1 LGWLTKQAVG
11 AILLK
16 LGKQLSIPDTQKGF
30 KMKLAIAKDLDQ
42 GLYDLKP
49 FRNKYKIVSGPD
61 QFWVGKLVTVSKTK
75 QRTMTRMGGTTGWCY
90 DPKGQDKEYT
100 EAIYWRGRSGWS
112 PGIVVETI
120 EQAREALVNRDKTS
134 VPYYG

>member
-1 LGWLTKQAVG
+1 
-11 AILLK
+11 
-16 LGKQLSIPDTQKGF
+16 
-30 KMKLAIAKDLDQ
+30 MKLAIAKDLDQ

-61 QFWVGKLVTVSKTK
+61 QYWVGKLVTVSKTRK
-75 QRTMTRMGGTTGWCY
+75 RTMSRAGGNIGWVY

-100 EAIYWRGRSGWS
+100 EAIYWQGRSGWS

-120 EQAREALVNRDKTS
+120 EQAREALANRDKTS
-134 VPYYG
+134 VPFFVA

>member
-1 LGWLTKQAVG
+1 
-11 AILLK
+11 
-16 LGKQLSIPDTQKGF
+16 
-30 KMKLAIAKDLDQ
+30 MKLAIAKDLDQ

-75 QRTMTRMGGTTGWCY
+75 TRTMSRMSGGGWGY

-100 EAIYWRGRSGWS
+100 KAVYWQGRSGWS

-134 VPYYG
+134 VPYYGE

>member
-1 LGWLTKQAVG
+1 
-11 AILLK
+11 
-16 LGKQLSIPDTQKGF
+16 
-30 KMKLAIAKDLDQ
+30 MKLAIAKDLDQ

-61 QFWVGKLVTVSKTK
+61 QYWVGKLVTVDKTK
-75 QRTMTRMGGTTGWCY
+75 KRTMTRMSGGWVY

-100 EAIYWRGRSGWS
+100 NAIYWRGRSGWS

-120 EQAREALVNRDKTS
+120 EQAREALVNLDKTS
-134 VPYYG
+134 VPYYNE